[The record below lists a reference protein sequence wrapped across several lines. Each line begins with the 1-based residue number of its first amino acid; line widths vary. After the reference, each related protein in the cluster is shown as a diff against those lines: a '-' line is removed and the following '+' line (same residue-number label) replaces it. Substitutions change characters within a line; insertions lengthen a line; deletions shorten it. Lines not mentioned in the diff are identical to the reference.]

1 MGFPLWPRGVAHAA
15 LAASCLLLSGCLLT
29 PGAFKAELTL
39 TGGGAYAFAY
49 DGEIAAVGLSQLASM
64 GGTAPFEPAC
74 SDDDGEKRECTAAEA
89 AEQKAEWERQ
99 REREAKDRQQ
109 MVRAIGGIDP
119 ADPDAARKL
128 AAILSKQAGF
138 RSVVHKGD
146 GVYAVNYRAE
156 GRLSHG
162 FVFPLVERM
171 PTVTPFVVAIPRAD
185 GSVRVEAPGFGG
197 APAFGDLPCPWRWAR
212 RVCVLAERGHPSP
225 IPRPRRAARSRSS
238 PTAAFWPTTR
248 PRDRRKARPGRSC
261 DGTSTPRQGT
271 PPPRSLP
278 SDPVVPTGSR
288 RDWSPRHQK
297 SRARILSRG
306 FSCPREWEDD
316 AS

>member
-1 MGFPLWPRGVAHAA
+1 MGIPLWPRGVVHAA

-74 SDDDGEKRECTAAEA
+74 SDDKGEKRECIAAEV

-128 AAILSKQAGF
+128 ADILSKQAGF

-162 FVFPLVERM
+162 FVFPVVERM

-197 APAFGDLPCPWRWAR
+197 APAFGDSSMYMAMGAASLRSGESGKSAAPPPPAPRGTFTIVTDGRILANNTAEGPQESAAGQILRWD
-212 RVCVLAERGHPSP
+212 
-225 IPRPRRAARSRSS
+225 IDAATRDA
-238 PTAAFWPTTR
+238 PTALIAF
-248 PRDRRKARPGRSC
+248 
-261 DGTSTPRQGT
+261 
-271 PPPRSLP
+271 
-278 SDPVVPTGSR
+278 
-288 RDWSPRHQK
+288 
-297 SRARILSRG
+297 
-306 FSCPREWEDD
+306 
-316 AS
+316 